1 LVQEDLRVQVAP
13 EKKIESTKNH
23 RDLTTETN
31 KTSET
36 LNKKVYVNVLDR
48 NDLRIRIPQ
57 ENEWFPMTKNE
68 KEWWKKNANPDSEQA
83 YPFLNDLDFNF

>member
-1 LVQEDLRVQVAP
+1 
-13 EKKIESTKNH
+13 
-23 RDLTTETN
+23 
-31 KTSET
+31 
-36 LNKKVYVNVLDR
+36 
-48 NDLRIRIPQ
+48 LRIRIPQ